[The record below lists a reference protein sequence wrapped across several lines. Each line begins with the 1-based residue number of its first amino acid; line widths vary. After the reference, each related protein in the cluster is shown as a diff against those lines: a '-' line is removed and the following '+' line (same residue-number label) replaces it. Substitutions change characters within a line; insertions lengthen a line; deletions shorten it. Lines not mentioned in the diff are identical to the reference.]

1 MVILAGDV
9 TAPALRAIDRSA
21 NVALLRA
28 GSDDLAGAADALG
41 RAARITAPYVLVA
54 ADPLAAL
61 AAQWQA
67 MWDVK
72 AEQHDVAPF
81 EVRAGEVLAAWRAGT
96 FELPDYYLVLAE
108 QAGPGAEQPPDFYLG
123 PLRSVRPHRVS
134 VAAAAEPAEQATEVL
149 TVLGSLRH
157 GRWWPSLDEIFR
169 TSREFYPGS
178 LAESPDAGRARLLA

>member
-1 MVILAGDV
+1 VVILAGDV

-96 FELPDYYLVLAE
+96 FELPDYYLVLT
-108 QAGPGAEQPPDFYLG
+108 GTQPTDPD
-123 PLRSVRPHRVS
+123 
-134 VAAAAEPAEQATEVL
+134 
-149 TVLGSLRH
+149 
-157 GRWWPSLDEIFR
+157 
-169 TSREFYPGS
+169 FYPGS
-178 LAESPDAGRARLLA
+178 LTVTR